1 MQTIMVELP
10 QWLYSCMAINVAISG
25 ATLVFKIVDA
35 IERH

>member
-10 QWLYSCMAINVAISG
+10 CWFYYCMAINIAISG
-25 ATLVFKIVDA
+25 TMLVFKIIEI